1 MSHSFAGL
9 LQSQKVQTIQIQ
21 QTEAFHDYLLKDFA
35 TAINKSFEI
44 LFLKFGAMCSNS
56 ISVFTFKRNTAG
68 TGKKIIHAIRTF
80 SFSLIIF

>member
-1 MSHSFAGL
+1 LRKARKCKQYKYNKQEL
-9 LQSQKVQTIQIQ
+9 
-21 QTEAFHDYLLKDFA
+21 FHDYLFKDFA

-68 TGKKIIHAIRTF
+68 TAKKNYSRHQN
-80 SFSLIIF
+80 L